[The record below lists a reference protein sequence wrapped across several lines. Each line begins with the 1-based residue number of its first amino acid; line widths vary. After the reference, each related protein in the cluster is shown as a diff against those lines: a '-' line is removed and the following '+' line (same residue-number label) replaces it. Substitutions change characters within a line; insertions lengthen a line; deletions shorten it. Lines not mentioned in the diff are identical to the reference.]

1 MELAVPAAKAR
12 GGEDAAPGFADGRR
26 ADEPGGLVRRKAEE
40 DLLYE
45 LVHQDRRKAGE
56 DLLHQDSRL
65 RRRQLGFWWG
75 IGEWKSGECE
85 CSSATA
91 TWFGSASL
99 VGSGNSESTLQTY
112 FRYCS
117 VLAE

>member
-45 LVHQDRRKAGE
+45 LVDQDRRKAGE
-56 DLLHQDSRL
+56 DLLYDLVHQDRQL
-65 RRRQLGFWWG
+65 RRRRQLGFWWG
-75 IGEWKSGECE
+75 IGEIGR
-85 CSSATA
+85 AH
-91 TWFGSASL
+91 
-99 VGSGNSESTLQTY
+99 V
-112 FRYCS
+112 
-117 VLAE
+117 